1 VENKL
6 FIDFSVQ
13 KIELEDTHLLYLPK
27 FLSSAEAD
35 DWFAFLINKVNFQ
48 SGEIKLFGKTYAK
61 PRLEAFYAEN
71 ELTYSYSGKQMKTQP
86 FFDEI
91 EELKKRVESM
101 SNLDFNAVL
110 INLYRNGMDSNGWH
124 ADNEKE
130 LGRNPVIASVSF
142 GAERS
147 FHLQHNTITDA
158 KLKITLENGSL
169 LLMKGETQHF
179 WKHQIP
185 KTAKSI
191 APRINLTFRI
201 IK

>member
-6 FIDFSVQ
+6 FDELSVQ
-13 KIELEDTHLLYLPK
+13 KIELEDTHLLYFPN
-27 FLSSAEAD
+27 FLSSLEAD
-35 DWFAFLINKVNFQ
+35 DWFTFLKNKVNFQ

-124 ADNEKE
+124 ADDEKE
-130 LGRNPVIASVSF
+130 LGEDPRIASISL
-142 GAERS
+142 GAERI
-147 FHLQHNTITDA
+147 FELKHN
-158 KLKITLENGSL
+158 
-169 LLMKGETQHF
+169 
-179 WKHQIP
+179 QIKKKK
-185 KTAKSI
+185 KTKV
-191 APRINLTFRI
+191 RTW
-201 IK
+201 